1 MARDTWK
8 HFNNQNLFKRNMGI
22 TNQWRICGVVGEFR
36 FHWLLML
43 SGKSTRSVEINA
55 SIDIIIR
62 IVTFSKYETANH
74 PQLLKDLEWL
84 SVHNLIKFD
93 TAALMYKVHNEIVSD
108 PIIALFDK
116 TEAIHKYSTR
126 SVTNQNYFL
135 KRTNLNKG
143 ERGISVAAVKVWNDL
158 PASIKES
165 ESLEIFKFKLKH
177 LLLSD

>member
-1 MARDTWK
+1 
-8 HFNNQNLFKRNMGI
+8 
-22 TNQWRICGVVGEFR
+22 
-36 FHWLLML
+36 
-43 SGKSTRSVEINA
+43 
-55 SIDIIIR
+55 
-62 IVTFSKYETANH
+62 
-74 PQLLKDLEWL
+74 
-84 SVHNLIKFD
+84 
-93 TAALMYKVHNEIVSD
+93 MYKVHNEIVPD

-126 SVTNQNYFL
+126 LVTNQNYFL

-165 ESLEIFKFKLKH
+165 ESLEIFKSKLKH